1 MHFAGHR
8 IFITIITA
16 FISKRSAIICFII
29 TGSVLGST
37 GSLKKYPWRS
47 TLMNYGKLLWRKAY
61 VGLLIILLCACLGSI
76 LGAWCG
82 VLLCVDGCLSAAI
95 SKAV

>member
-1 MHFAGHR
+1 
-8 IFITIITA
+8 
-16 FISKRSAIICFII
+16 
-29 TGSVLGST
+29 
-37 GSLKKYPWRS
+37 
-47 TLMNYGKLLWRKAY
+47 MNYGKLLWRKAY
-61 VGLLIILLCACLGSI
+61 AGLLIILLCACLGSI

>member
-1 MHFAGHR
+1 
-8 IFITIITA
+8 
-16 FISKRSAIICFII
+16 
-29 TGSVLGST
+29 
-37 GSLKKYPWRS
+37 
-47 TLMNYGKLLWRKAY
+47 MNYGKLLWRKAY

-95 SKAV
+95 SKAVRLILYENIPMKNASKSQKFL